1 MAHVFCERNFGMKN
15 LKSFLATALTFAL
28 FALPAFPV
36 TNARHLP
43 ALAQQ
48 SGALERGYRT
58 GYSDGYSEGIRDS
71 SEPNGT
77 RVVINDADIQ
87 SERGYNPTYGSV
99 EDYRGGYAQGFRV
112 GYDAGFGRQ
121 PFDSNPPADLSSR
134 PTIDNSTT
142 DNSTVDNST
151 VDNSTP
157 SDNTAD
163 DPFGR
168 PDDNNS
174 SNNTGGGVVSGGGGS
189 GRVTSS
195 GRTVYIPSDTV
206 MRVELLTNL
215 STEASQVGDRFQA
228 RVLEPAE
235 YEGAMIDGRVTRIK
249 RPGKLKGKSEMQLSF
264 DQIRLTDNRWA
275 DLTAQVIEVIDTAG
289 SGVGD
294 VDEEGGVKGK
304 SGTKD
309 DIVKIGAG
317 TGIGAAIGAIL
328 GGGKGAAIGAVIGGA
343 VGTGGALSSRGSDI
357 YLPRGQQLRI
367 RTSRET
373 RIQ

>member
-1 MAHVFCERNFGMKN
+1 MRN
-15 LKSFLATALTFAL
+15 LKSFLAATLTFAL
-28 FALPAFPV
+28 VALPAFSA
-36 TNARHLP
+36 TSAHSLP
-43 ALAQQ
+43 AWTQQQ
-48 SGALERGYRT
+48 SGTLERGYRT
-58 GYSDGYSEGIRDS
+58 GYSDGYQEGIRDS
-71 SEPNGT
+71 AEPGGQ
-77 RVVINDADIQ
+77 RAIINDEDIQ
-87 SERGYNPTYGSV
+87 SERGYNAAYGSL
-99 EDYRGGYAQGFRV
+99 EDYRGGYVQGFRA

-134 PTIDNSTT
+134 PT
-142 DNSTVDNST
+142 VDNT
-151 VDNSTP
+151 TT

-163 DPFGR
+163 DTFGS
-168 PDDNNS
+168 PDDNNTGNSGSVGGS
-174 SNNTGGGVVSGGGGS
+174 SNSSIGS
-189 GRVTSS
+189 GRVTTA
-195 GRTVYIPSDTV
+195 GRTVRIPIDTI

-215 STEASQVGDRFQA
+215 STEDSQIGDRFQA

-249 RPGKLKGKSEMQLSF
+249 RPGKVKGTAEIQLSF
-264 DQIRLTDNRWA
+264 EQIRLTDNRWTN
-275 DLTAQVIEVIDTAG
+275 LEAQIIEVLDTAG

-328 GGGKGAAIGAVIGGA
+328 GGGKGAAIGAAIGGA
-343 VGTGGALSSRGSDI
+343 VGTGGALSSRGSEI
-357 YLPRGQQLRI
+357 HLPSGQQLRI